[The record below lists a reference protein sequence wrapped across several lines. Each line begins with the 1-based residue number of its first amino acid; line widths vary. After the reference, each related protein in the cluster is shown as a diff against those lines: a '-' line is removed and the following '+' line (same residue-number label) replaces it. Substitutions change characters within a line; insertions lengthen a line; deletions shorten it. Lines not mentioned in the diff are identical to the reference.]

1 MPKRVTIYVAT
12 VMLAAIGA
20 VVGLFAFGPA
30 TSWRTAALVG
40 FLAAIGWVGR
50 RLTYAVAASNVD
62 GRAYY
67 LVFPAAALV
76 AADWTVP
83 VAAGVTVI
91 LVDGLRKLEIRK
103 VAFNAAAI
111 TLASA
116 ASIAAYRLAGGVSW
130 VDDVHLAPLP
140 IALLLIV
147 SRLTNDLAL
156 TGVLALV
163 RGTSVVA
170 TWKSVAGRTVV
181 DDALTAPLVGFL
193 AYTTVSWSYVPTL
206 AVSASLIWVNRLYQT
221 NRDLS
226 QLSEE
231 LLELMVGTIEA
242 RDTYTSGHSRRV
254 SRMAK
259 AIARIH
265 GLSERQIERVGMS
278 GLLHDV
284 GKVHEKYAEILRKPD
299 RLSAA
304 EWALMKEHP
313 GDGEALVRKVS
324 RLHDL
329 LPAVR
334 HHHERWDGTGY
345 PDGLAGET
353 IPLDARILAFADTID
368 AMTSTRPYRRG
379 LTPDEVRA
387 EIRRCAGKQF
397 DPAIAQNL
405 LDSPAWGSLFEEAET
420 ETARYGLSLVVD
432 GQVRRVTPPFTRKA
446 E

>member
-1 MPKRVTIYVAT
+1 
-12 VMLAAIGA
+12 MLAAIGG
-20 VVGLFAFGPA
+20 VVGLVIFGPA
-30 TSWRTAALVG
+30 PTWKTTGLVV

-50 RLTYAVAASNVD
+50 RLTYAVAANNVD

-83 VAAGVTVI
+83 VAAGATVI
-91 LVDGLRKLEIRK
+91 LVDGLRRLELQK

-116 ASIAAYRLAGGVSW
+116 ASIAAYRITGGVSW
-130 VDDVHLAPLP
+130 VADIRLSPLP

-163 RGTSVVA
+163 RGTSLVS

-193 AYTTVSWSYVPTL
+193 AYTSVSWSYVPTM
-206 AVSASLIWVNRLYQT
+206 AVAASLIWVNRLYQT
-221 NRDLS
+221 NRELS

-259 AIARIH
+259 VIARIH
-265 GLSERQIERVGMS
+265 GLSERQIERIGMS

-299 RLSAA
+299 RLTAA

-313 GDGEALVRKVS
+313 SDGEALVRKVS

-345 PDGLAGET
+345 PDGLSGEA

-387 EIRRCAGKQF
+387 EIQKWAGKQF
-397 DPAIAQNL
+397 DPIIARNL
-405 LDSPAWGSLFEEAET
+405 LDSPAWPSLFEGAGE

-432 GQVRRVTPPFTRKA
+432 GQVRRTTPAFSRKA